1 MGQARE
7 VMDRLTEALT
17 STPDLKAV
25 AELYA
30 ADAVAVTPD
39 AGEVHGRDNIV
50 DYWRQMT
57 DAVTDAS
64 YETVYAVEVG
74 DTAIDE
80 GFYSGTNTG
89 PLPLPSG
96 ESLPATGKRVRIRG
110 CDFATVVDGRIVSYR
125 LYFDQ
130 MDFLGQLGLLPEET
144 P

>member
-7 VMDRLTEALT
+7 VMDRLTESLT

-25 AELYA
+25 GELFA

-64 YETVYAVEVG
+64 YESVYAAEAG

-80 GFYSGTNTG
+80 GFYTGTNTG

-96 ESLPATGKRVRIRG
+96 ETLPATGKSVRIRG
-110 CDFATVVDGRIVSYR
+110 CDIATVEDGRIVSYR

-144 P
+144 T